1 MPRDQDFAKL
11 QPAPGATAGSGQPHF
26 GVAICAPGAT
36 TRTKGAAMFDT
47 GAMVTLVSQGW
58 ASAHGLQVTRFPAG
72 KQVTVAAFNGQPQPM
87 EGTTDMIM

>member
-1 MPRDQDFAKL
+1 MPCGQDFAKL
-11 QPAPGATAGSGQPHF
+11 QPAPGATAGSGLPHF

-36 TRTKGAAMFDT
+36 TRTKGGAMFDT

-58 ASAHGLQVTRFPAG
+58 ASTHGLQVTRFPAG
-72 KQVTVAAFNGQPQPM
+72 KQVTVAMFNGQPQPM